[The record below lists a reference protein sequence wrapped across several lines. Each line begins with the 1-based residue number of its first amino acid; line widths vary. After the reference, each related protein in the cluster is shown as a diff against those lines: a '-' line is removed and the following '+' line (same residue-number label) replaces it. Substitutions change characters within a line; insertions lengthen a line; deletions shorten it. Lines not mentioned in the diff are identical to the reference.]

1 MDNLVTD
8 KLTDIEETKAILTL
22 YEKAKEYLESFSW
35 CKSILNCW
43 FDKDFCIY
51 DKIGVFLFEIN
62 PINEEVDDYIWI
74 IVGDLPSV
82 YLDKSVLTPNDALI
96 TYCDLMEDWT
106 NCILNDSDISE
117 CYPVLAEPT
126 KKYADLLNKRIE
138 FIRREIILN
147 KKQ

>member
-1 MDNLVTD
+1 MSELITD
-8 KLTDIEETKAILTL
+8 KLTDIKETQAFLTL

-35 CKSILNCW
+35 CKSIINCW

-51 DKIGVFLFEIN
+51 DKIGVFLFEID
-62 PINEEVDDYIWI
+62 PMNEDIDDYIWI

-96 TYCDLMEDWT
+96 NYCDLMEDWA

-126 KKYADLLNKRIE
+126 KKNAELLINRIQ
-138 FIRREIILN
+138 FIRREIIMI
-147 KKQ
+147 KK